1 LVETHRR
8 RAADVPPPYAIL
20 LTMRITRVSSTITAI
35 PRTATLATAY
45 GTRDDAT
52 TVIVEI
58 ETDEG
63 ISGIGQ
69 TAVDP
74 PHFGAAGMK
83 ANIDTYLTP
92 AIIGKSPLDIEAL
105 HVAMERALPGYL
117 STRGAVDI
125 ALWDVK
131 GKALGVPVYQLLGGK
146 LREGITLMA
155 MVPHGTPEAI
165 HESTQRLLAT
175 PYPAL
180 KVKIGMGMADDLAR
194 YAAVREAAGNRAVIQ
209 VDGNGGYSLAQA
221 ISALGAMQRLGGL
234 GMIEQPVTRL
244 DDLADLARRFTVP
257 IMADESLDSP
267 DAMLDLVT
275 RGAAQAGFLKIH
287 KVGGLTNAVKIAHI
301 AEIAGI
307 ELSVA
312 VYYDVLAAVAA
323 HVAAALPAITW
334 PSFVNPLADTLLT
347 EPLVPKGLL
356 FPVPNGPGLGVTL
369 DRDKLR
375 TYEVES

>member
-1 LVETHRR
+1 
-8 RAADVPPPYAIL
+8 
-20 LTMRITRVSSTITAI
+20 MQITRVSSTITAI
-35 PRTATLATAY
+35 PRTTTLATAY

-52 TVIVEI
+52 TVIVAI

-83 ANIDTYLTP
+83 ANIDTYLAP
-92 AIIGKSPLDIEAL
+92 ALIGKSPLDIEAL
-105 HVAMERALPGYL
+105 YVAMAHALPGHL

-125 ALWDVK
+125 ALWDLK

-155 MVPHGTPEAI
+155 MVPHGTPEAM
-165 HESTQRLLAT
+165 HAATQRLLAT

-194 YAAVREAAGNRAVIQ
+194 YAAVREAAGDRALIQ

-221 ISALGAMQRLGGL
+221 LSALGAMERFGGL
-234 GMIEQPVTRL
+234 GMIEQPVSRM
-244 DDLADLARRFTVP
+244 DDLADLARRFTAPV
-257 IMADESLDSP
+257 MADESLDSP
-267 DAMLDLVT
+267 DAMLDIVK
-275 RGAAQAGFLKIH
+275 RGAAQTGFLKIH

-301 AEIAGI
+301 AETAGI
-307 ELSVA
+307 DLSVA

-323 HVAAALPAITW
+323 HVAAALPAIIW
-334 PSFVNPLADTLLT
+334 PSFVNPLTDTLLT
-347 EPLVPKGLL
+347 EPLAPKGLL
-356 FPVPNGPGLGVTL
+356 FPSPNGPGLGVTL

-375 TYEVES
+375 AYEVES